1 MKSILI
7 VDDEPLLAEVLKD
20 ELECAGY
27 RTACASSAN
36 EALAQIADGTFDLVI
51 SDVRMPD
58 VSGVQLLA
66 AIRARWPERP
76 YVILMSGLTDTR
88 TIAAMASG
96 AQAVLGKPICCDELR
111 GKVAELLEASD
122 WPAKPLGLDDNS
134 AGRPRMGQD

>member
-20 ELECAGY
+20 ELESAGY
-27 RTACASSAN
+27 RTVCATSAN
-36 EALAQIADGTFDLVI
+36 EALDEIARGTIDLVL
-51 SDVRMPD
+51 SDVRMPF
-58 VSGVQLLA
+58 VSGVQLLK

-88 TIAAMASG
+88 TMAVLASG

-111 GKVAELLEASD
+111 RKIAELLEEPQERSEPPGFDAS
-122 WPAKPLGLDDNS
+122 S
-134 AGRPRMGQD
+134 ADVPQTG